1 MFKPINTTIP
11 MEKLL
16 LLYVSLL
23 FIVPCILYADGEV
36 ISFNRHIRPILSDA
50 CYACHGPDANQRKAN
65 LRLDTKEGAFS
76 DLGEY
81 YAITPGDLSSSKLI
95 WRITHPDAEQR
106 MPPPDSNRR
115 YPSQAEIELI
125 KKWIEQGAEWEEHWV
140 YTPPQRSVLPEVK
153 HKEWPLTPIDYFI
166 LARLETEGLEPSPQA
181 DKRTLIRR
189 LSFDLTGL
197 PPNPREVEDFLADR
211 SSNAYEKVVDRLLTS
226 PRYGERMAMYWL
238 DLVRY
243 ADTTGYHSD
252 EDISIWPYRD
262 YVIEAFNSNMRYD
275 QFTRENLAGDLL
287 PNATKDQKVASG
299 YNRLNQTTAEG
310 GAQAKEYLAMY
321 AADRVR
327 TTASV
332 WLAATVGC
340 AQCHDH
346 KFDPY
351 TTKDFYS
358 LAAFFA
364 DIQEVGVYGGNSKR
378 DPIVLLPTEE
388 QGSALK
394 KIEDGLFRLQ
404 KELDAPNSQI
414 QVEQLKWEKETLPML
429 DSSDP
434 VDFAW
439 IDDEQNNGGKTE
451 GEWKF
456 INKDE
461 GPVFSRQFSRRQ
473 QTEEE
478 KIIQHLFHG
487 VNRKITLTAEDTL
500 FAYVWIDKENPP
512 LTIMLQ
518 WNDGSWDHR
527 AFWGQDKIGFGE
539 IGTDTNAHRFMGKL
553 PQSGKWIRLEVN
565 PTSVGLKPGSELNGI
580 AFAQFGG
587 TAFWDLAGFRTT
599 RDSQIRSLHPKEVLE
614 GLRVNHVIRTA
625 DQQKIVSK
633 YYRTITPTLDET
645 RNKISN
651 LKKKKSEIEKDI
663 PYSLTTVAVN
673 PRTMRILPRGNWM
686 DDSGEIV
693 TPNTPT
699 FLKDIEGEDQ
709 PATRLDLAN
718 WLVSPDNPMTSRAF
732 VNRLWYL
739 FFGTG
744 ISKVL
749 DDLGS
754 QGEPPKHPKLLDWL
768 AVEFME
774 DGWNVKKMVKLMVMS
789 NTYCQSSKP
798 TQELI
803 ERDPYNRLLAHQ
815 SRFRLDAEMVR
826 DNALFV
832 SGLLV
837 PHIGGKSVK
846 PYQPQ
851 GYYANLNFPKRV
863 YKHDHGESQYRR
875 GLYTHW
881 QRTFLH
887 PSMMAFD
894 APSRQECTA
903 ERPSSNTPLQA
914 LTLLNDP
921 SYVETAR
928 VLAER
933 IMEEGGETVTD
944 RINWCYQLVLSR
956 MPNPKE
962 LAVLIRLYN
971 KHRNQYDNNQVGAE
985 KLVNSG
991 EWPATEDIDLS
1002 ELATWTSMARVMFNL
1017 HEAITRY

>member
-1 MFKPINTTIP
+1 MK
-11 MEKLL
+11 KSL
-16 LLYVSLL
+16 LLYASLL
-23 FIVPCILYADGEV
+23 FIVPFALCTDDEV
-36 ISFNRHIRPILSDA
+36 VTFNRHIRPILSDA

-65 LRLDTKEGAFS
+65 LRLDTKEGAFTE
-76 DLGEY
+76 LGGY
-81 YAITPGDLSSSKLI
+81 YAITPGDPSSSKLI

-115 YPSQAEIELI
+115 HPSQAEIEII
-125 KKWIEQGAEWEEHWV
+125 KKWIKQGAEWEEHWI
-140 YTPPQRSVLPEVK
+140 YTPPQRSALPEVK
-153 HKEWPLTPIDYFI
+153 YTEWPLNPIDYFI
-166 LARLETEGLEPSPQA
+166 LARLEAERLPPSPPI

-197 PPNPREVEDFLADR
+197 PPTPQEVEDFLVDR
-211 SSNAYEKVVDRLLTS
+211 SPNAYEKVIDRLLTS

-262 YVIEAFNSNMRYD
+262 YVIKAFNSNMSYD

-332 WLAATVGC
+332 WLAATIGC

-378 DPIVLLPTEE
+378 DPIILLPTEE
-388 QGSALK
+388 QESALK
-394 KIEDGLFRLQ
+394 KIENASFQLQ
-404 KELDAPNSQI
+404 KELNAPNPQI
-414 QVEQLKWEKETLPML
+414 QEEQLKWEKETLSML
-429 DSSDP
+429 DSSNP
-434 VDFAW
+434 VDFVW

-461 GPVFSRQFSRRQ
+461 GPVFSRKFSRRQ
-473 QTEEE
+473 QTKE
-478 KIIQHLFHG
+478 KKTIQHFFHG
-487 VNRKITLTAEDTL
+487 ANRKITLAANDTL

-527 AFWGQDKIGFGE
+527 AFWGQDKISFGE
-539 IGTDTNAHRFMGKL
+539 ISTDTNAHRFMDKL
-553 PQSGKWIRLEVN
+553 PPSGQWIRLEVN
-565 PTSVGLKPGSELNGI
+565 PISVGLKPGSELNGI
-580 AFAQFGG
+580 AFIQYGG
-587 TAFWDLAGFRTT
+587 TAFWDSAGVRTT
-599 RDSQIRSLHPKEVLE
+599 RGSQIRSLHPEEVLAV
-614 GLRVNHVIRTA
+614 LQVNRVIRTA
-625 DQQKIVSK
+625 DQQKTASQ
-633 YYRTITPTLDET
+633 YYRTITPILDKT

-651 LKKKKSEIEKDI
+651 LKKEKSEIEKDV
-663 PYSLTTVAVN
+663 PYSLTTVSVN

-699 FLKDIEGEDQ
+699 FLKNIGSEDQ
-709 PATRLDLAN
+709 PATRLDLAD
-718 WLVSPDNPMTSRAF
+718 WVVSPDNPMTARAF

-774 DGWNVKKMVKLMVMS
+774 TGWNVKKTVKLIVTS
-789 NTYCQSSKP
+789 NTYRQSSKP
-798 TQELI
+798 TQELR
-803 ERDPYNRLLAHQ
+803 EKDPYNRLLTHQ

-826 DNALFV
+826 DNALFI

-863 YKHDHGESQYRR
+863 YKHDHGKSQYRR

-933 IMEEGGETVTD
+933 IIKEGGKTITE

-956 MPNPKE
+956 MPTPKE
-962 LAVLIRLYN
+962 QAILMNLYN
-971 KHRNQYDNNQVGAE
+971 KHREEYDNNIVSAK

-991 EWPATEDIDLS
+991 EWPVTEDIDLR
-1002 ELATWTSMARVMFNL
+1002 ELATWTSIARVMFNL

>member
-1 MFKPINTTIP
+1 MK
-11 MEKLL
+11 KSL
-16 LLYVSLL
+16 LLYASLL
-23 FIVPCILYADGEV
+23 FIVPFALCTDDEV
-36 ISFNRHIRPILSDA
+36 VTFNRHIRPILSDA

-65 LRLDTKEGAFS
+65 LRLDTKEGAFTE
-76 DLGEY
+76 LGGY
-81 YAITPGDLSSSKLI
+81 YAITPGDPSSSKLI

-115 YPSQAEIELI
+115 HPSQAEIEII
-125 KKWIEQGAEWEEHWV
+125 KKWIKQGAEWEEHWI
-140 YTPPQRSVLPEVK
+140 YTPPQRSALPEVK
-153 HKEWPLTPIDYFI
+153 YTEWPLNPIDYFI
-166 LARLETEGLEPSPQA
+166 LARLEAERLPPSPPI

-197 PPNPREVEDFLADR
+197 PPTPQEVEDFLVDR
-211 SSNAYEKVVDRLLTS
+211 SPNAYEKVIDRLLTS

-262 YVIEAFNSNMRYD
+262 YVIKAFNSNMSYD

-332 WLAATVGC
+332 WLAATIGC

-378 DPIVLLPTEE
+378 DPIILLPTEE
-388 QGSALK
+388 QESALK
-394 KIEDGLFRLQ
+394 KIENASFQLQ
-404 KELDAPNSQI
+404 KELNAPNPQI
-414 QVEQLKWEKETLPML
+414 QEEQLKWEKETLSML
-429 DSSDP
+429 DSSNP
-434 VDFAW
+434 VDFVW

-461 GPVFSRQFSRRQ
+461 GPVFSRKFSRRQ
-473 QTEEE
+473 QTKE
-478 KIIQHLFHG
+478 KKTIQHFFHG
-487 VNRKITLTAEDTL
+487 ANRKITLAANDTL

-527 AFWGQDKIGFGE
+527 AFWGQDKISFGE
-539 IGTDTNAHRFMGKL
+539 ISTDTNAHRFMDKL
-553 PQSGKWIRLEVN
+553 PPSGQWIRLEVN
-565 PTSVGLKPGSELNGI
+565 PISVGLKPGSELNGI
-580 AFAQFGG
+580 AFIQYGG
-587 TAFWDLAGFRTT
+587 TAFWDSAGVRTT
-599 RDSQIRSLHPKEVLE
+599 RGSQIRSLHPEEVLAV
-614 GLRVNHVIRTA
+614 LQVNRVIRTA
-625 DQQKIVSK
+625 DQQKTASQ
-633 YYRTITPTLDET
+633 YYRTITPILDKT

-651 LKKKKSEIEKDI
+651 LKKEKSEIEKDV
-663 PYSLTTVAVN
+663 PYSLTTVSVN

-699 FLKDIEGEDQ
+699 FLKDIGSEDQ

-718 WLVSPDNPMTSRAF
+718 WVVAPDNPMTSRAF

-774 DGWNVKKMVKLMVMS
+774 TGWNVKKTVKLIVTS
-789 NTYCQSSKP
+789 NTYRQSSKP
-798 TQELI
+798 TQELR
-803 ERDPYNRLLAHQ
+803 EKDPYNRLLTHQ

-826 DNALFV
+826 DNALFI

-863 YKHDHGESQYRR
+863 YKHDHGKSQYRR

-933 IMEEGGETVTD
+933 IIKEGGKTITE

-956 MPNPKE
+956 MPTPKE
-962 LAVLIRLYN
+962 QAILMNLYN
-971 KHRNQYDNNQVGAE
+971 KHREEYDNNIVSAK

-991 EWPATEDIDLS
+991 EWPVTEDIDLR
-1002 ELATWTSMARVMFNL
+1002 ELATWTSIARVMFNL

>member
-1 MFKPINTTIP
+1 MK
-11 MEKLL
+11 KLP
-16 LLYVSLL
+16 LLYASLL
-23 FIVPCILYADGEV
+23 FIVTFVLCADGEV
-36 ISFNRHIRPILSDA
+36 VSFNRHIRPILSDA

-65 LRLDTKEGAFS
+65 LRLDTKEGAFTE
-76 DLGEY
+76 LGGY
-81 YAITPGDLSSSKLI
+81 YAITPGDPSSSKLI
-95 WRITHPDAEQR
+95 WRITHPDTEQR

-125 KKWIEQGAEWEEHWV
+125 KKWIEQGAKWEEHWI
-140 YTPPQRSVLPEVK
+140 YTPPQRSALPEVTY
-153 HKEWPLTPIDYFI
+153 KEWPLTPIDYFI
-166 LARLETEGLEPSPQA
+166 LARLETERLKPSPQV
-181 DKRTLIRR
+181 DQRTLIRR

-197 PPNPREVEDFLADR
+197 PPNPQEVDSFLTDR
-211 SSNAYEKVVDRLLTS
+211 SPNAYEKVVDRLLAS

-262 YVIEAFNSNMRYD
+262 YVIKAFNNNMRYD

-287 PNATKDQKVASG
+287 PNATTDQKVASG

-378 DPIVLLPTEE
+378 DPIVLLPAKE
-388 QGSALK
+388 QESALR
-394 KIEDGLFRLQ
+394 KIENTLFQLQ
-404 KELDAPNSQI
+404 KELNAPNPQI
-414 QVEQLKWEKETLPML
+414 QEGQLKWEKETLSML

-439 IDDEQNNGGKTE
+439 IDDAQNNGGKIE

-456 INKDE
+456 INKNE
-461 GPVFSRQFSRRQ
+461 GPVFSQQFSRRQ
-473 QTEEE
+473 QTKKE
-478 KIIQHLFHG
+478 KTIQHFFHG
-487 VNRKITLTAEDTL
+487 ANRKITLSKNDTL
-500 FAYVWIDKENPP
+500 FAYVWIDAEKPP
-512 LTIMLQ
+512 KTIMLQ

-539 IGTDTNAHRFMGKL
+539 IGTDTDAHRFMGKL
-553 PQSGKWIRLEVN
+553 PQSGQWIRLEVN
-565 PTSVGLKPGSELNGI
+565 LTSVGLEPGSKLNGI
-580 AFAQFGG
+580 AFIQHGG
-587 TAFWDLAGFRTT
+587 TAFWDSAGVRTT
-599 RDSQIRSLHPKEVLE
+599 RDSQVRSLHPEKVLSV
-614 GLRVNHVIRTA
+614 LPVNHVIRTA
-625 DQQKIVSK
+625 DQQKTVSE
-633 YYRTITPTLDET
+633 YYRTITPLLDET
-645 RNKISN
+645 RDKISN
-651 LKKKKSEIEKDI
+651 LQKEKSEIEKES
-663 PYSLTTVAVN
+663 PYSLTTVSVS
-673 PRTMRILPRGNWM
+673 PKTTRILPRGNWM

-699 FLKDIEGEDQ
+699 FLKNIGVEGQ

-718 WLVSPDNPMTSRAF
+718 WVVSPDNPMTARAF

-768 AVEFME
+768 AVEFVE
-774 DGWNVKKMVKLMVMS
+774 TGWNVKKMVKLMVMS
-789 NTYCQSSKP
+789 NTYRQSSKP
-798 TQELI
+798 PQELI

-832 SGLLV
+832 SGLLS

-851 GYYANLNFPKRV
+851 GYYANLNFPKRT

-903 ERPSSNTPLQA
+903 ERPNSNTPLQA

-921 SYVETAR
+921 SYVEAAR
-928 VLAER
+928 VLGER
-933 IMEEGGETVTD
+933 IMKEGGNTVTD
-944 RINWCYQLVLSR
+944 RLNWCYQLVLSR
-956 MPNPKE
+956 RPNPKE
-962 LAVLIRLYN
+962 LTVLTKLYN
-971 KHRNQYDNNQVGAE
+971 KHYKQYDNN
-985 KLVNSG
+985 LVEAKRLANSG
-991 EWPATEDIDLS
+991 EWPIAEDIDLS
-1002 ELATWTSMARVMFNL
+1002 ELATWTSVARVMFNL
-1017 HEAITRY
+1017 HETITRY

>member
-1 MFKPINTTIP
+1 MK
-11 MEKLL
+11 KLP
-16 LLYVSLL
+16 LLYASLL
-23 FIVPCILYADGEV
+23 FIVTFVLYADGEV
-36 ISFNRHIRPILSDA
+36 VSFNRHIRPILSDA

-65 LRLDTKEGAFS
+65 LRLDTKEGAFTE
-76 DLGEY
+76 LGGY
-81 YAITPGDLSSSKLI
+81 YAITPGDPSSSKLI
-95 WRITHPDAEQR
+95 WRITHPDTEQR

-125 KKWIEQGAEWEEHWV
+125 KKWIEQGAKWEEHWI
-140 YTPPQRSVLPEVK
+140 YTPPQRSALPEVIY
-153 HKEWPLTPIDYFI
+153 KEWPLTPIDYFI
-166 LARLETEGLEPSPQA
+166 LARLETERLKPSPQV
-181 DKRTLIRR
+181 DQRTLIRR

-197 PPNPREVEDFLADR
+197 PPNPQEVDSFLTDR
-211 SSNAYEKVVDRLLTS
+211 SPNAYEKVVDRLLAS

-262 YVIEAFNSNMRYD
+262 YVIKAFNNNMRYD

-287 PNATKDQKVASG
+287 PNATTDQKVASG

-351 TTKDFYS
+351 TTEDFYS

-378 DPIVLLPTEE
+378 DPIVLLPTKE
-388 QGSALK
+388 QESALR
-394 KIEDGLFRLQ
+394 KIENTLFQLQ
-404 KELDAPNSQI
+404 KELNAPNPQI
-414 QVEQLKWEKETLPML
+414 QEGQLKWEKETLSML

-439 IDDEQNNGGKTE
+439 IDDAQNNGGKIE

-456 INKDE
+456 INKNE
-461 GPVFSRQFSRRQ
+461 GPVFSQQFSRRQ
-473 QTEEE
+473 QAKKETT
-478 KIIQHLFHG
+478 IQHFFHG
-487 VNRKITLTAEDTL
+487 ANRKITLSKSDTL

-539 IGTDTNAHRFMGKL
+539 IGTDTNAHRFIGKL
-553 PQSGKWIRLEVN
+553 PQSGQWIRLEVDL
-565 PTSVGLKPGSELNGI
+565 TSVGLKPGSEINGMS
-580 AFAQFGG
+580 FAQYGG
-587 TAFWDLAGFRTT
+587 TAFWDLAGVRTT
-599 RDSQIRSLHPKEVLE
+599 RDSQLRSLHPKEVLAV
-614 GLRVNHVIRTA
+614 LPVKHIIRTA
-625 DQQKIVSK
+625 DQQETVSK
-633 YYRTITPTLDET
+633 HYRAITPLLDET
-645 RNKISN
+645 RDKISS
-651 LKKKKSEIEKDI
+651 LKKEKSEIEKDI
-663 PYSLTTVAVN
+663 PYSLTTVSVN

-699 FLKDIEGEDQ
+699 FLKNIGSEDQ
-709 PATRLDLAN
+709 PATRLDLAD
-718 WLVSPDNPMTSRAF
+718 WVVSPDNPMTARAF

-774 DGWNVKKMVKLMVMS
+774 TGWNVRKMVKLMVMS
-789 NTYCQSSKP
+789 NTYRQSSKS
-798 TQELI
+798 THELI

-832 SGLLV
+832 SGLLI
-837 PHIGGKSVK
+837 PRIGGKSVK

-863 YKHDHGESQYRR
+863 YKHDRGESQYRR

-903 ERPSSNTPLQA
+903 ERPNSNTPLQA

-933 IMEEGGETVTD
+933 IIKEGGETVTD
-944 RINWCYQLVLSR
+944 RINWCYRLVLSR

-962 LAVLIRLYN
+962 LVILMELYN
-971 KHRNQYDNNQVGAE
+971 KHHEQYKNNLVRAK

-991 EWPATEDIDLS
+991 EWPTAEDADLS
-1002 ELATWTSMARVMFNL
+1002 ELATWTSVARVMFNL
-1017 HEAITRY
+1017 HETITRY